1 LGVEKNLNDLKL
13 VIVTPVKNE
22 AERIARLSSSLS
34 RLEIEFPFLWIVVN
48 DSSSDNILEVL
59 ANDLSFKPNFVL
71 DANTSGRIA
80 LGGAYQAWQVGVK
93 FSIKE
98 IPDFTHLMKL
108 DADVELEPNYLSLL
122 ENSMSDKLVGIVGGV
137 LSNDHREQVI
147 HVPGPVKMYSKQ
159 CLLDLA
165 DLPLATGYDV
175 MDEVLASK
183 LGYGIHV
190 IREALFKINRP
201 IGASQGLLHGRRRNG
216 MVCRWTGYYGPY
228 FLLHLLR
235 FSIRKPFVF
244 GSIAMLIGYAT
255 APESP
260 YSTDL
265 QFLHKSHQKS
275 LILGLLR
282 NPLTKLRFLYARP
295 SK

>member
-147 HVPGPVKMYSKQ
+147 HVPGPVKMYSQALADIINEVQIVAMKIAQ
-159 CLLDLA
+159 IDSQLSLLYPLLDTL
-165 DLPLATGYDV
+165 V
-175 MDEVLASK
+175 
-183 LGYGIHV
+183 
-190 IREALFKINRP
+190 
-201 IGASQGLLHGRRRNG
+201 SQLVSRGLL
-216 MVCRWTGYYGPY
+216 
-228 FLLHLLR
+228 
-235 FSIRKPFVF
+235 
-244 GSIAMLIGYAT
+244 
-255 APESP
+255 E
-260 YSTDL
+260 
-265 QFLHKSHQKS
+265 
-275 LILGLLR
+275 
-282 NPLTKLRFLYARP
+282 PLTSQMLNP
-295 SK
+295 SAFG